1 MTTLETPTAEILER
15 GYRALLR
22 ELGPAG
28 FIQFVQHFEKGT
40 GDYTAD
46 RHRWLT
52 QSVDEIFNMLES
64 KAVQPGDAP

>member
-1 MTTLETPTAEILER
+1 MTTLATPTAELIDR
-15 GYRALLR
+15 GNRALLR

-28 FIQFVQHFEKGT
+28 FIQYIQHFENGS

-52 QSVDEIFNMLES
+52 ESVDDIFNAIES
-64 KAVQPGDAP
+64 KADPQNNAK